1 MIFMNEPFQSKP
13 DGFAG
18 CPPSAADVE
27 SLSGRREMSRKR
39 QREDKAALQS
49 NDGKGFCWFSYDFTE
64 NSFKKARKSGL
75 WV

>member
-27 SLSGRREMSRKR
+27 SSGRREMSRKR
-39 QREDKAALQS
+39 QREDKASLQS
-49 NDGKGFCWFSYDFTE
+49 NDGKGF
-64 NSFKKARKSGL
+64 
-75 WV
+75 